1 MVEKTT
7 RANNSSLETGSNMAC
22 AVWSSWSVRFETG
35 RWQEMRLEREK
46 GRGQITAALDGR
58 SRGWNFNPQVTGF

>member
-7 RANNSSLETGSNMAC
+7 RANNSSLEVGSNMVC

-35 RWQEMRLEREK
+35 RWREMRLEREK
-46 GRGQITAALDGR
+46 GRGQTTAAWMLDQEGGTLIHR
-58 SRGWNFNPQVTGF
+58 

>member
-7 RANNSSLETGSNMAC
+7 WANNSSLEIGSNMVC

-46 GRGQITAALDGR
+46 REGPDH
-58 SRGWNFNPQVTGF
+58 SSFGW

>member
-7 RANNSSLETGSNMAC
+7 RANNSSLEIGSNMVC

-35 RWQEMRLEREK
+35 RRQEMRLEREK
-46 GRGQITAALDGR
+46 REGPDH
-58 SRGWNFNPQVTGF
+58 SSFGW

>member
-7 RANNSSLETGSNMAC
+7 RANNSSLEVGSNMVC

-35 RWQEMRLEREK
+35 RRQEMRLEREK
-46 GRGQITAALDGR
+46 GRGQTTAA
-58 SRGWNFNPQVTGF
+58 

>member
-7 RANNSSLETGSNMAC
+7 WANNSSLEIGSNMVC

-35 RWQEMRLEREK
+35 RWQEMRLEKGEK
-46 GRGQITAALDGR
+46 GGAR
-58 SRGWNFNPQVTGF
+58 SQQLWMVDQEGGTSTHR

>member
-1 MVEKTT
+1 MEKTT
-7 RANNSSLETGSNMAC
+7 WANNSSLEIGSNMVC

-35 RWQEMRLEREK
+35 RWQEMRLERDK
-46 GRGQITAALDGR
+46 GRGQMTAALDAR